1 MLKKWVEQGLL
12 IKIETGAKKT
22 VKYRL
27 PINTGRQDL
36 FYLQQKIQIKIR
48 LLIFQYVF
56 NNLWGYPLDSSNP
69 NM

>member
-36 FYLQQKIQIKIR
+36 FYLQ
-48 LLIFQYVF
+48 
-56 NNLWGYPLDSSNP
+56 
-69 NM
+69 